1 MIYQR
6 LFNYEIGGDSARL
19 SGECN
24 DQIENQYWYLGVKKA
39 LLFLVSAFMTV
50 EHDD

>member
-1 MIYQR
+1 MR
-6 LFNYEIGGDSARL
+6 LERDSARL

-24 DQIENQYWYLGVKKA
+24 DQIENQNWCSGVNQA
-39 LLFLVSAFMTV
+39 LLLVASAFMTV

>member
-24 DQIENQYWYLGVKKA
+24 DQIENQYWCSGVNQA
-39 LLFLVSAFMTV
+39 LLLVASAFMTV